1 MDCNLPLPK
10 PEVNLMLVDHSTVL
24 LLQTENCLTSR
35 ETLAKG
41 FVIEL
46 ELGTLKSNDY
56 MQT

>member
-1 MDCNLPLPK
+1 
-10 PEVNLMLVDHSTVL
+10 MLVNRFTIL

-35 ETLAKG
+35 EALAKG

-46 ELGTLKSNDY
+46 ELGTLNSNDY